1 MKIIKKEFV
10 MNIIIVDDDPFVSLS
25 LKTILEAS
33 GEIKVLEIGNNGT
46 EAVALYEA
54 CRPEVL
60 LMDIRMDE
68 MTGLEAAEVILK
80 QHSDAKIL
88 FLTTFLDD
96 EYIVKSLMLGAKG
109 YILKQ
114 DFESLLPSLKA
125 VAKGQNV
132 FGNEIIT
139 RLPDF
144 LAPASRSQYDYSAR
158 GITGKELEI
167 IELVAGGLS
176 NREIAGQLYLSE
188 GTVRNYLSSILEKLE
203 LRDRT
208 QLAVFYLTT

>member
-1 MKIIKKEFV
+1 
-10 MNIIIVDDDPFVSLS
+10 MNIIIVDDDPYVSLS
-25 LKTILEAS
+25 LKTILEVS
-33 GEIKVLEIGNNGT
+33 GEIKVLETGKNGK
-46 EAVALYEA
+46 EAIALYEKYH
-54 CRPEVL
+54 PQIL

-68 MTGLEAAEVILK
+68 MTGIEAAKIILEHD
-80 QHSDAKIL
+80 QEAKIL

-96 EYIVKSLMLGAKG
+96 EYIVQSLKLGAKG

-114 DFESLLPSLKA
+114 DFESLAPALKA

-139 RLPDF
+139 RLPNF
-144 LAPASRSQYDYSAR
+144 LSQTSHSNYDYSAK
-158 GITGKELEI
+158 GITNKELEI
-167 IELVAGGLS
+167 IELVAQGFS
-176 NREIAGQLYLSE
+176 NREIAGHLYLSE

-208 QLAVFYLTT
+208 QLAVFYYKS

>member
-1 MKIIKKEFV
+1 

-33 GEIKVLEIGNNGT
+33 GEINVLQIGNNGK
-46 EAVALYEA
+46 EAVALYETY
-54 CRPEVL
+54 RPEVL

-68 MTGLEAAEVILK
+68 MTGLEAAEIILK
-80 QHSDAKIL
+80 QYSDAKIL

-96 EYIVKSLMLGAKG
+96 EYIVQSLLLGAKG

-144 LAPASRSQYDYSAR
+144 LAPVNRSQYDYSSK

-167 IELVAGGLS
+167 IELVAKGLS

-188 GTVRNYLSSILEKLE
+188 GTVRNYLSAILEKLE

-208 QLAVFYLTT
+208 QLAVFYLTA

>member
-1 MKIIKKEFV
+1 

-114 DFESLLPSLKA
+114 DFESLQVLL
-125 VAKGQNV
+125 
-132 FGNEIIT
+132 
-139 RLPDF
+139 
-144 LAPASRSQYDYSAR
+144 
-158 GITGKELEI
+158 
-167 IELVAGGLS
+167 
-176 NREIAGQLYLSE
+176 RECA
-188 GTVRNYLSSILEKLE
+188 
-203 LRDRT
+203 
-208 QLAVFYLTT
+208 